1 MDIMSILFKYFTVKH
16 FSIMLSRITLMTILS
31 CASIWCS
38 GQTKAVTENG
48 DEVLLY
54 DDGTWKRADGGSD
67 LEETPIKTNPSTFTK
82 AGSSSFLLKSSK
94 FNVGF
99 WLNSK
104 KWKFEKGKSNDDA
117 EYELQLKN
125 GDLYAMIIA
134 EGMQI
139 PLETLKKI
147 AIENGRAAA
156 PDLAIENEEYRT
168 VNGIKVLHLQM
179 TGSMQGMKFFY
190 YGYYYS
196 NANGTVQFIT
206 YSSQNLLKTYQA
218 DAEELLNGL
227 VEL

>member
-1 MDIMSILFKYFTVKH
+1 
-16 FSIMLSRITLMTILS
+16 MLLRITLLVSLMSLTIF
-31 CASIWCS
+31 CF

-48 DEVLLY
+48 DEVMLF
-54 DDGTWKRADGGSD
+54 DDGTWKKVGAAEDT
-67 LEETPIKTNPSTFTK
+67 EVVIKTNPTTFTRDK
-82 AGSSSFLLKSSK
+82 TSGFLLKSNK

-104 KWKFEKGKSNDDA
+104 KWKFEKGKDNDAA
-117 EYELQLKN
+117 EYELHLKE
-125 GDLYAMIIA
+125 GDLYAMVIA
-134 EGMQI
+134 EKMQI

-147 AIENGRAAA
+147 ALENGRSAA

-168 VNGIKVLHLQM
+168 VNGLKVLHLQM
-179 TGSMQGMKFFY
+179 TGTMQGIKFFY

-196 NANGTVQFIT
+196 NANGTVQFVT
-206 YSSQNLLKTYQA
+206 YSAQSLLPTYKA